1 MKILAASILTLSVMG
16 SSLMAQDIP
25 ASQVP
30 TAVSNAF
37 TQEYANPTD
46 VDWEKKKKNFEVDF
60 EVDGIDHKA
69 LYSAD
74 GQLLMT
80 KRDLR
85 EGDLPPAVTQKI
97 TADYG
102 NYDIDDVDEL
112 IVEGTTYYQVELDGT
127 LRDRKLV
134 FSEDG
139 QEARKVKFWD

>member
-1 MKILAASILTLSVMG
+1 MKILAASILSLSVMG

-30 TAVSNAF
+30 SAVSNAF

-85 EGDLPPAVTQKI
+85 EADLPPAIVQKI

>member
-1 MKILAASILTLSVMG
+1 MKILAASILSLSVMG

-30 TAVSNAF
+30 SAVSNAF
-37 TQEYANPTD
+37 TQEYTNPTD

-69 LYSAD
+69 LYSAE

-85 EGDLPPAVTQKI
+85 EADLPPAIVQKI

>member
-25 ASQVP
+25 AAQVP
-30 TAVSNAF
+30 TSVTNAF

-46 VDWEKKKKNFEVDF
+46 VDWEKNRKNFEVDF

-69 LYSAD
+69 LYTAE

-80 KRDLR
+80 KRDLP
-85 EGDLPPAVTQKI
+85 ETDLPPAISQKI

-102 NYDIDDVDEL
+102 KYEIDDVDEL

-139 QEARKVKFWD
+139 QEARGVKYWD

>member
-46 VDWEKKKKNFEVDF
+46 VDWEKKKKNFEVEF
-60 EVDGIDHKA
+60 EVDGLDHKA
-69 LYSAD
+69 LYNAE
-74 GQLLMT
+74 GKLLMT

-85 EGDLPPAVTQKI
+85 EADLPPAITQKI
-97 TADYG
+97 AADYG
-102 NYDIDDVDEL
+102 NYEIDDVDEL
-112 IVEGTTYYQVELDGT
+112 VVEGKTYYQVELDGT

-134 FSEDG
+134 FGEDG

>member
-46 VDWEKKKKNFEVDF
+46 VDWEKKKKNFEVEF
-60 EVDGIDHKA
+60 EVDGIDHKV
-69 LYSAD
+69 LYNAD

-80 KRDLR
+80 K
-85 EGDLPPAVTQKI
+85 K
-97 TADYG
+97 
-102 NYDIDDVDEL
+102 
-112 IVEGTTYYQVELDGT
+112 
-127 LRDRKLV
+127 
-134 FSEDG
+134 
-139 QEARKVKFWD
+139 

>member
-25 ASQVP
+25 ASEVP
-30 TAVSNAF
+30 QAVSNAF

-46 VDWEKKKKNFEVDF
+46 VEWEKKKKNFEVEF

-69 LYSAD
+69 LYKAD
-74 GQLLMT
+74 GQLLMA
-80 KRDLR
+80 KKDLQ
-85 EGDLPPAVTQKI
+85 EADLPQAVVQKI

-102 NYDIDDVDEL
+102 DYEIDDVDEL
-112 IVEGTTYYQVELDGT
+112 TVEGTTYYQVELDGT
-127 LRDRKLV
+127 LRDRKV
-134 FSEDG
+134 VYGADG

>member
-30 TAVSNAF
+30 TAVTNAF
-37 TQEYANPTD
+37 TQEYTNPTD
-46 VDWEKKKKNFEVDF
+46 VDWEKKRKNFEVEF
-60 EVDGIDHKA
+60 EVEGVDHKA
-69 LYSAD
+69 LYDAE

-85 EGDLPPAVTQKI
+85 EADLPPAITQKI

-102 NYDIDDVDEL
+102 KYEIDDVDAL
-112 IVEGTTYYQVELDGT
+112 TVDGTTYYQVELDGT

-134 FSEDG
+134 FTEDG
-139 QEARKVKFWD
+139 QEAREVKYWD